1 MTKIAH
7 LHGVNDTAQSDSP
20 VSVTKAEIETILEN
34 SSNKYQVQYVEFNM
48 FFMNLV
54 TLSLLLVQTCLSIQY
69 YSVLPVGRS
78 RSSRVQ
84 NLYRREGKGRRCLLV
99 LGDRV
104 ASIPYRVSFSGAN
117 QPILQIVL
125 VQNGQVGKELQ
136 LFCSLQ
142 RRPLPSLLYKSFF

>member
-1 MTKIAH
+1 
-7 LHGVNDTAQSDSP
+7 
-20 VSVTKAEIETILEN
+20 
-34 SSNKYQVQYVEFNM
+34 M
-48 FFMNLV
+48 FFMKLV
-54 TLSLLLVQTCLSIQY
+54 TLSLILVQTCLSIQY

-125 VQNGQVGKELQ
+125 VQNG
-136 LFCSLQ
+136 
-142 RRPLPSLLYKSFF
+142 